1 MLLKKYDSI
10 LKSCLPEEAVK
21 IMKKLLVMVWLVW
34 ILVSC
39 TAGKD
44 YRRPLESWL
53 NYDIITTSKDYQKIL
68 DSWLGYN
75 IATLVRLW
83 GYPTNVFEVRNG
95 NTAYVFNR
103 LDERQTTLA
112 ERAAPQITNQFCAGN
127 TSLCLNQKRIFS
139 ALPVNIH
146 SASFKSKAG
155 ITSFPEYISL
165 TYDNEAG
172 DQTSNSLCET
182 IFEVSAGNSITHW
195 SYRGN
200 DCY

>member
-1 MLLKKYDSI
+1 
-10 LKSCLPEEAVK
+10 
-21 IMKKLLVMVWLVW
+21 MKKLLALAWFCSVLA
-34 ILVSC
+34 SC
-39 TAGKD
+39 TAGTN
-44 YRRPLESWL
+44 YRRPLGSWL
-53 NYDIITTSKDYQKIL
+53 NFDFITTGKDYQRVL
-68 DSWLGYN
+68 DSWLGYD
-75 IATLVRLW
+75 IETLVKRW
-83 GYPTNVFEVRNG
+83 GYPTNFFEMPNG
-95 NTAYVFNR
+95 KTIYAFNR

-112 ERAAPQITNQFCAGN
+112 ERAASQITNQSCAGN

>member
-1 MLLKKYDSI
+1 
-10 LKSCLPEEAVK
+10 
-21 IMKKLLVMVWLVW
+21 MKKLLAIVWLVW

-53 NYDIITTSKDYQKIL
+53 NYDIITTSKDYQRVL
-68 DSWLGYN
+68 DSWLGYDIN
-75 IATLVRLW
+75 TLVRLW

-103 LDERQTTLA
+103 LDERQSALA
-112 ERAAPQITNQFCAGN
+112 ERAAPQITNRICAGN
-127 TSLCLNQKRIFS
+127 TRLGISAASSSLLTTQCLNQKRIFT
-139 ALPVNIH
+139 ALPANTYSVP
-146 SASFKSKAG
+146 FVGKAG

-165 TYDNEAG
+165 THDNEAVY
-172 DQTSNSLCET
+172 QTSNSLCET
-182 IFEVSAGNSITHW
+182 IFEVSADNSITHW